1 MRLET
6 EVTINCPV
14 DEVLAFITDISSF
27 AKWSEK
33 TVEAIQTSDGP
44 LGVGNTCRIVT
55 RAMGRTI
62 THEFEVTDYQPGKR
76 YSVQSTSGP
85 FPMSLTYT
93 VEQVSDSTRLHTV
106 SQADLPGMLGLASNV
121 MRGRVQ
127 QQFDTDHLNLKRL
140 LESAS
145 LG

>member
-6 EVTINCPV
+6 EITINRPV
-14 DEVLAFITDISSF
+14 DDVLSFITDIASF

-44 LGVGNTCRIVT
+44 LGVGTTCRIVT

-62 THEFEVTDYQPGKR
+62 THEFEVTEFRSGER
-76 YSVQSTSGP
+76 YAVRSTSGP
-85 FPMSLTYT
+85 FPMSVTYT
-93 VEQVSDSTRLHTV
+93 VEHVPEGTRLHTV
-106 SQADLPGMLGLASNV
+106 SEANLGGMLGLASAV
-121 MRGRVQ
+121 MQGRVQ
-127 QQFDTDHLNLKRL
+127 KQFDTDHINLKRL

-145 LG
+145 TE